1 MLKIRIEM
9 RIFLIAISFFLFS
22 KCQTAWFNSS
32 DCKNRS
38 RWDVKTLTDKDAEKI
53 NFTPVETTISELLN
67 IIPEKTIEF
76 STPRFGVE
84 FTTCRVRCYIKK
96 FKEKKDGDIHLEITD
111 IDDNTKIMLAEIP
124 DPECGV
130 AQESIYIKKFIDG
143 QKRIESFL
151 NESGEISS
159 GVYEITGVIFFDR
172 MKEESGAA
180 PSGIEI
186 HPILSIEKITYN

>member
-1 MLKIRIEM
+1 M
-9 RIFLIAISFFLFS
+9 RIFLIGITLFLFS
-22 KCQTAWFNSS
+22 NCQNSLFNSS

-67 IIPEKTIEF
+67 IIPEKTIAF
-76 STPRFGVE
+76 STPRFGAE
-84 FTTCRVRCYIKK
+84 LTTCRVRCYIKK

-111 IDDNTKIMLAEIP
+111 IDDNNKIMLAEIP

-130 AQESIYIKKFIDG
+130 AQGSIYSKNFSDDRKM
-143 QKRIESFL
+143 IESFL
-151 NESGEISS
+151 NKSGKITS

-172 MKEESGAA
+172 MKEESGSA

-186 HPILSIEKITYN
+186 HPILSIRKITDN